1 MKFLLF
7 DIDGTLIS
15 AGGSGTRSLNLAFR
29 DIFGIDVAFRGFNMG
44 GMTDP
49 LIVKEGLAK
58 HGIPNSNGI
67 VPQVLE
73 SYLSHLRTEIQTD
86 RRHLKP
92 GVLAALDALKTM
104 PQYTV
109 GLLTGNLESGA
120 RIKLESFGIYDR
132 FLCGAFGS
140 DHEDRNLLL
149 PVAAHRFREKKQ
161 QEIDFSRCII
171 IGDTPRDVA
180 CAKPYGAACIA
191 VATGPYK
198 RADLEETAADVVMD
212 NLGDTAQLLDTLS
225 RL

>member
-29 DIFGIDVAFRGFNMG
+29 DIFGIEDAFRNFSMG
-44 GMTDP
+44 GKTDP

-58 HGIPNSNGI
+58 HGIPNSNGV
-67 VPQVLE
+67 VPHVLE
-73 SYLSHLRTEIQTD
+73 SYLSHLRIEIQNNK
-86 RRHLKP
+86 RHLKP
-92 GVLAALDALKTM
+92 GILEALNALKNM

-109 GLLTGNLESGA
+109 GLLTGNLEAGA
-120 RIKLESFGIYDR
+120 RIKLEAFGIYDR

-149 PVAAHRFREKKQ
+149 PVAARRFREKKQ
-161 QEIDFSRCII
+161 LEIDFSRCVI

-180 CAKPYGAACIA
+180 CAKPYGASCIA

-198 RADLEETAADVVMD
+198 RAELEETAADAVMD
-212 NLGDTAQLLDTLS
+212 NLGNTAHFLDTLS